1 MEAALKN
8 ALDRRDAPVSSIRLG
23 CCEASGEHAGKRFV
37 EAGRR
42 ELIMAAGAGD
52 YGRDESLS
60 S

>member
-37 EAGRR
+37 KAGRQ

-52 YGRDESLS
+52 YG
-60 S
+60 